1 MSGSSEKQNQ
11 FSCLYLSFYLFT
23 FPLSKSQVDL
33 CSILTSIY
41 HELMGN
47 EEFGIMTRRGLNQSM
62 QHLQHLFW
70 HLVLSLLAIKD
81 SRKTYCPFAER
92 RKFLSS
98 LGESGTLSLVPSS
111 ESVFFFF
118 SSMMLYTWGLWII
131 GTILDSLHI
140 ASSGMDFI
148 WWISVL
154 SLDNSDT
161 ILHLKYCDYMRI
173 LFW

>member
-70 HLVLSLLAIKD
+70 HLVLSFLAIKD

-118 SSMMLYTWGLWII
+118 FQYDALYMGSLNYWYHSWQPSYSKLWNGFHMM
-131 GTILDSLHI
+131 DSRVV
-140 ASSGMDFI
+140 F
-148 WWISVL
+148 
-154 SLDNSDT
+154 
-161 ILHLKYCDYMRI
+161 R
-173 LFW
+173 

>member
-111 ESVFFFF
+111 ESFFFF
-118 SSMMLYTWGLWII
+118 FQYDALYMRSLNYRYHSWQPSYSKLWN
-131 GTILDSLHI
+131 GFHM
-140 ASSGMDFI
+140 MDFR
-148 WWISVL
+148 VVF
-154 SLDNSDT
+154 
-161 ILHLKYCDYMRI
+161 R
-173 LFW
+173 